1 MSVQYHLVQ
10 RGNSAKPDE
19 PKKFYATAQSK
30 GDITLRELSREIAEI
45 STVSVVDTTAVIE
58 SLLQIIP
65 RHVTNGNIVRL
76 ADFGS
81 FNIRIDSEPS
91 DTEEAFNKSLINGVK
106 LYFRPGKELQK
117 ALENVEFE
125 KE

>member
-10 RGNSAKPDE
+10 RGNPAKPED
-19 PKKFYATAQSK
+19 PKKFYASAQSR
-30 GDITLRELSREIAEI
+30 GEITLRELSKEIAEI

-58 SLLQIIP
+58 SLLQLIP
-65 RHVTNGNIVRL
+65 RHVTNGHIVRL

-81 FNIRIDSEPS
+81 FNVRIDSEAS
-91 DTEEAFNKSLINGVK
+91 DTEETFKNSLINGVN

-117 ALENVEFE
+117 ALENVKFE
-125 KE
+125 KV